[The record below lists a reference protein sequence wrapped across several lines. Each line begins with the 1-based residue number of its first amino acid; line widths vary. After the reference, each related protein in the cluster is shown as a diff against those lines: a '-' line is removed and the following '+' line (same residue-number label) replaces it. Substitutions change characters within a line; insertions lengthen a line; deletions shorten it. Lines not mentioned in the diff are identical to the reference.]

1 MHKFQLRYFLIAL
14 LFPLFLVSC
23 GDDDDD
29 DVNPNVSMLTA
40 GVWTGN
46 AIYFNDEDVTDEI
59 LEDEGFDW
67 TLYTSEF
74 KRDGTYNEKYDGDVV
89 AEGKWEY
96 QNNDRVIVFDETG
109 GDEYTVVISKLDND
123 ELFYVYGG
131 VEYRF
136 VR

>member
-23 GDDDDD
+23 DDDDD

-40 GVWTGN
+40 GVWAGN